1 MTYEHKLSDSEV
13 LSDTRIDFYGNPDV
27 QFHVN
32 TGRDFE
38 SKKKV
43 DVNENGNKVEKQ
55 TINTMPCPTV
65 DVYDMDDGSFEILV
79 HLPTGNPIIIDWFTV
94 TNEFESFMNGFVG
107 SLDDG
112 YNGIDEVTSFNVQN
126 GSESLGDVVRQAIL
140 NNTPYTINVPQRAP
154 M

>member
-43 DVNENGNKVEKQ
+43 DVDENGNKVEKQ

-94 TNEFESFMNGFVG
+94 TDEFESFMNEFVG

-112 YNGIDEVTSFNVQN
+112 YNGIDEVTSFTVQD
-126 GSESLGDVVRQAIL
+126 GSESLGNVVRQAIL
-140 NNTPYTINVPQRAP
+140 NNTPDTIKVPQRAP